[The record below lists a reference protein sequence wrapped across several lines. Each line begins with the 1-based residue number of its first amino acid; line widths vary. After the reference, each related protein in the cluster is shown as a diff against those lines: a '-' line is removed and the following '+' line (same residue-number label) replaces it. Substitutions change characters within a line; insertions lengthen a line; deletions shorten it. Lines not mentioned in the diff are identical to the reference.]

1 MDLTGY
7 TILGVVSLI
16 SLYDFYH
23 LKKLKVTISKCL
35 KGSLITLI
43 VNFCAIPFL
52 SVLLSMPFEKT
63 NFKHE
68 DFLIIALILV
78 IIFNFYRINGRKVSK
93 GKIKR
98 EEKSGFN
105 NIIIGIVILFFIYL
119 FSSLIFISIKY
130 SFVLWDKTLLPIE
143 FGNYG
148 LGGSVIVIINNL
160 MVSIFGVFSNKV
172 ASICLFL
179 LGISALGIFCI
190 TGYTFL
196 QNTIFK
202 KRKKWWMILNHYY

>member
-1 MDLTGY
+1 MDFTGY
-7 TILGVVSLI
+7 TLLI
-16 SLYDFYH
+16 SVFLISIYDFYT
-23 LKKLKVTISKCL
+23 LRKMKVTISKCFT
-35 KGSLITLI
+35 GSLITLI
-43 VNFCAIPFL
+43 LSFFGTSFL
-52 SVLLSMPFEKT
+52 SVLISMPFENT

-68 DFLIIALILV
+68 NFLIIALILV

-98 EEKSGFN
+98 KEKSGFN
-105 NIIIGIVILFFIYL
+105 NIIIGILILFSIYL
-119 FSSLIFISIKY
+119 FSSLIFISMKY

-148 LGGSVIVIINNL
+148 LGGSVLVIINNIL
-160 MVSIFGVFSNKV
+160 VSIFGTFSNKI

-179 LGISALGIFCI
+179 LGISTLGISCI

-196 QNTIFK
+196 QKTIFK
-202 KRKKWWMILNHYY
+202 KRK

>member
-7 TILGVVSLI
+7 TILISVFLI
-16 SLYDFYH
+16 SIYDFYT
-23 LKKLKVTISKCL
+23 LRRMKVTISKCFT
-35 KGSLITLI
+35 GSLITLI
-43 VNFCAIPFL
+43 LSFFGTSFL
-52 SVLLSMPFEKT
+52 SVLISMPFENT

-68 DFLIIALILV
+68 NFLIIALILV
-78 IIFNFYRINGRKVSK
+78 IIFNFYRINGRKVLK

-105 NIIIGIVILFFIYL
+105 NIIIGLIILFSIFGFSFFI
-119 FSSLIFISIKY
+119 FTSIKY

-148 LGGSVIVIINNL
+148 SGTVLVIINNIL
-160 MVSIFGVFSNKV
+160 VSIFGTFSNKI

-179 LGISALGIFCI
+179 LGISTLGISCI
-190 TGYTFL
+190 TGYAFL

-202 KRKKWWMILNHYY
+202 KRK

>member
-1 MDLTGY
+1 MDFTGY
-7 TILGVVSLI
+7 TILFSVFLI
-16 SLYDFYH
+16 SIYDFYT
-23 LKKLKVTISKCL
+23 LRKMKVTISKCFT
-35 KGSLITLI
+35 GSLITLI
-43 VNFCAIPFL
+43 LSFFGTSFL
-52 SVLLSMPFEKT
+52 SILISMPFENT

-68 DFLIIALILV
+68 NFLIIALILV

-130 SFVLWDKTLLPIE
+130 SFVLLDKTLLPIE
-143 FGNYG
+143 FGNYS
-148 LGGSVIVIINNL
+148 LGGSVIVIINNVL
-160 MVSIFGVFSNKV
+160 VSIFGTFSNKI
-172 ASICLFL
+172 ASTCLFL
-179 LGISALGIFCI
+179 LGMSALGIFCI

-202 KRKKWWMILNHYY
+202 KKKK